1 MIDLY
6 VVGRMAPEKKKCIP
20 ISNDAHL
27 KAKSNQIY
35 TYVSFLVG
43 VVELKQNSRISQ
55 NWPSLI
61 APFWKNS
68 SYI

>member
-1 MIDLY
+1 
-6 VVGRMAPEKKKCIP
+6 MAPEKQKSIP

-27 KAKSNQIY
+27 KAKSNQTY

-43 VVELKQNSRISQ
+43 IVELKQNSRISQ
-55 NWPSLI
+55 SWPSLI